1 MRMCEERLR
10 KRAWKTEV
18 DGRRRRG
25 RPTLRRRDRVRR
37 NVERVEVSSRE
48 WKRMEEDHEDS

>member
-1 MRMCEERLR
+1 MTMSEGRLR

-48 WKRMEEDHEDS
+48 WKRMEEDHDDS